1 MSSNVH
7 RDGFVVLPYLRS
19 WHYPISNL
27 FTLLQLLSESFS
39 ESPPVFSRISPGYVS
54 LTNSSRASSTSNA
67 SSSTTYGQTSNKISN
82 NVDEQRHTHR
92 FSALATEPRQMLLPI
107 QGFEKMPLGSLEEA
121 INPIVSFVPDVE
133 QMVWFDKQN
142 CSDPKDGLTN
152 DESAS
157 IMLYTMEWEPYEKSF
172 YKLPSTRHVVYRGI
186 KSNLTAQYVRG
197 SRLVWWGFSSCT
209 LSIETLKNER
219 FLGNKGVRTL
229 FSIDCQSAKNIR
241 SHSFYAEE
249 DEILLL
255 PARQFEVIGCLDPGN
270 GLHIIQWRETQP
282 KFPLIKLN

>member
-1 MSSNVH
+1 MLNATLRAST
-7 RDGFVVLPYLRS
+7 REELKPWFLYLRLV
-19 WHYPISNL
+19 INA
-27 FTLLQLLSESFS
+27 LQ
-39 ESPPVFSRISPGYVS
+39 
-54 LTNSSRASSTSNA
+54 
-67 SSSTTYGQTSNKISN
+67 
-82 NVDEQRHTHR
+82 
-92 FSALATEPRQMLLPI
+92 
-107 QGFEKMPLGSLEEA
+107 
-121 INPIVSFVPDVE
+121 
-133 QMVWFDKQN
+133 
-142 CSDPKDGLTN
+142 
-152 DESAS
+152 
-157 IMLYTMEWEPYEKSF
+157 
-172 YKLPSTRHVVYRGI
+172 KLPSTRHVVYRGI

-197 SRLVWWGFSSCT
+197 SRIVWWGFSSCT